1 MAFVFAVAGIFAYNQ
16 YSHIQYKRE
25 YEAFLSQH
33 KALSTSS
40 SPQPTLSNA
49 PNIDYADFEPPLHPL
64 SQQMLDNIDKS
75 KVDPEKLNWVPFSD
89 MYKSSGL
96 DDFMAFDFDYPND
109 YFVDSISLTHTYCA
123 ELRGKEEV
131 MFEFCYLADNNS
143 YIKWVQTKQFNFT
156 NTIEFNGREG
166 LYRTAPSEGIFP
178 REEMLF
184 VNNDATGQPID
195 AVYLK
200 MPRSIDKDFV
210 PKDQEEWDMY
220 KDDYINVDLPIK
232 KKILDSFIFKL

>member
-1 MAFVFAVAGIFAYNQ
+1 MAFAFVIASIFAYKQ

-25 YEAFLSQH
+25 YEALLSQN
-33 KALSTSS
+33 KALSKSIV
-40 SPQPTLSNA
+40 PQPTLSNV
-49 PNIDYADFEPPLHPL
+49 PGIIYSDFEPPLHPL
-64 SQQMLDNIDKS
+64 SQEMLDNIDKS

-96 DDFMAFDFDYPND
+96 DDVMAFDFDYPND

-156 NTIEFNGREG
+156 NTIEFNGRKG
-166 LYRTAPSEGIFP
+166 LYRTAPSEGVFP

-184 VNNDATGQPID
+184 VNNDETDNVID
-195 AVYLK
+195 AIYLK
-200 MPRSIDKDFV
+200 MPRAVDDDYMPENI
-210 PKDQEEWDMY
+210 EEWAIY